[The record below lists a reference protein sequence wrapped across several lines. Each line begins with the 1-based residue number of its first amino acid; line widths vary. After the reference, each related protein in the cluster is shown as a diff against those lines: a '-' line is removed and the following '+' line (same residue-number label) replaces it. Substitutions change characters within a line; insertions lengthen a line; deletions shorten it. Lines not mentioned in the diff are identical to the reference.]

1 MIDAEYILEE
11 IGGRAA
17 LWIAAGAE
25 DTDLAGMA
33 EYAVDRGMRAI
44 SVAPDAVATM
54 WPWLEKTNVKIIARF
69 YMHSKNESDI
79 SELTAHVNA
88 TFKQGAD
95 GAQIFMKLSELGA
108 FVDEVHLIRDDLFF
122 NKDLSVGL
130 DLGALDAME
139 WRGVFANLRRVNAT
153 SLILALPRDA
163 GDKSDFVGRLYG
175 ALDGWDADFK
185 GNLHFALGQ
194 NFLRI
199 DQAHRLVQ
207 KMCPEIS
214 ERAKFFINCGI

>member
-17 LWIAAGAE
+17 LWIAAGTE

-33 EYAVDRGMRAI
+33 EYALGRGMCAI
-44 SVAPDAVATM
+44 SVAPDAVVTM
-54 WPWLEKTNVKIIARF
+54 WPWLEKTDVKIIARF
-69 YMHSKNESDI
+69 YMSSKDAHGI
-79 SELTAHVNA
+79 SELTARVNA

-95 GAQIFMKLSELGA
+95 GAQIFMKTSELGA

-130 DLGALDAME
+130 DIGAVDAIE
-139 WRGVFANLRRVNAT
+139 WGGVFANLRRINAT

-175 ALDGWDADFK
+175 ALDGWDSDFK
-185 GNLHFALGQ
+185 GDLHFALGR

-199 DQAHRLVQ
+199 EQAHRLVQ
-207 KMCPEIS
+207 KMRSEIAD
-214 ERAKFFINCGI
+214 RTRFFLSC